1 MQPRRINSRPEPERS
16 QTWPLTLHIETAGE
30 PGSKFALSKTY
41 HVHDFFQDDLEN
53 NPQNHF
59 LSSVGMYS
67 YEDWAD
73 DRDSDGEEV
82 EWNAG
87 INDFA
92 LFDDDRRRAQ
102 ENNEPLPS
110 KWNNML
116 DQQASAL
123 QRAVERTQEEPKQD
137 DAAGLS
143 VTCEENVPNLT
154 PDRSPELRDD
164 LDVESYHGQTASR
177 PQLPNYLTIIVTPPE
192 EDNDQAVE
200 EDEDL
205 PLSIYVARRRARSQ
219 PKRKLERPGLRHT
232 RTMSGRIHS
241 WTRPSHSMYTVGED
255 SEAEERAE
263 HGNGEEDEMRG
274 RQPRA

>member
-1 MQPRRINSRPEPERS
+1 MQTRIINSRPEPERS
-16 QTWPLTLHIETAGE
+16 QTWPPTLHNETAGE
-30 PGSKFALSKTY
+30 PGSKSALPQSH
-41 HVHDFFQDDLEN
+41 HVQDFFQDDLED

-59 LSSVGMYS
+59 LSSIEMYS

-73 DRDSDGEEV
+73 DSDSDDEEV

-92 LFDDDRRRAQ
+92 LFDNDRRRAQ

-137 DAAGLS
+137 GAAGS
-143 VTCEENVPNLT
+143 SITCEEDVPYLT

-177 PQLPNYLTIIVTPPE
+177 PQLPKYLTIIVTPPE
-192 EDNDQAVE
+192 ENNDQAVE
-200 EDEDL
+200 EDENL

-241 WTRPSHSMYTVGED
+241 WQRPSHSMYTVGED
-255 SEAEERAE
+255 SEAEEKAE
-263 HGNGEEDEMRG
+263 HGGGDEDEMRG
-274 RQPRA
+274 RRSRS